1 MGTQMKM
8 PSMCNDFMN
17 VPIGLNVPIG
27 FHDVGSNFNLTPT
40 RLKLL

>member
-8 PSMCNDFMN
+8 PSTSNDFM
-17 VPIGLNVPIG
+17 NVPIG